1 MIAADRLVRT
11 TRTPREARPTPIV
24 PLSVATTAMGRVVHR
39 PPMAF
44 AGAGRTTNQHHPS
57 PDRNSPRR
65 AMIGWMIVTEVA
77 CIGRVTLALPWRP
90 YAGCEHDDLTT
101 VVASATTGRA
111 VVR

>member
-1 MIAADRLVRT
+1 
-11 TRTPREARPTPIV
+11 
-24 PLSVATTAMGRVVHR
+24 
-39 PPMAF
+39 
-44 AGAGRTTNQHHPS
+44 
-57 PDRNSPRR
+57 
-65 AMIGWMIVTEVA
+65 MIGWMIVTEVA